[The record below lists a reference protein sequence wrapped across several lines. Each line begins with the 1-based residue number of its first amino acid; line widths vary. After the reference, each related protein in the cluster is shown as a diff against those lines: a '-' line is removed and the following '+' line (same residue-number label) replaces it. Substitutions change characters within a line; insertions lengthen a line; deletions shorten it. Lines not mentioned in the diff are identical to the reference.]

1 MTETELKERLL
12 SIIRT
17 DKDFAFEIH
26 KLILK
31 LYGDEL
37 LTKTYFDEAL
47 VKYSQDLKREFY
59 SALEK
64 QSEELRKEF
73 YSALEKQS
81 EELRKEFYSALEK
94 QSEDLK
100 KFVLNV
106 KDEIDRKIDREV
118 ERLDRKIDETA
129 ERLDKKIDET
139 AERLDR
145 KIDESVGRLD
155 RKLEAIGGRWGL
167 SSEKAITKF
176 AEDLVSSWG
185 GEVKKWKSSAVVK
198 IGDFEE
204 KREYEIDIVVKDG
217 VEMVVEVKSSCS
229 VSEVERF
236 EEAVRVYEQEVGRKV
251 SEKRIVT
258 YFIYEDA
265 KKLAEKK
272 GIKVIYP

>member
-118 ERLDRKIDETA
+118 
-129 ERLDKKIDET
+129 
-139 AERLDR
+139 ERLDR